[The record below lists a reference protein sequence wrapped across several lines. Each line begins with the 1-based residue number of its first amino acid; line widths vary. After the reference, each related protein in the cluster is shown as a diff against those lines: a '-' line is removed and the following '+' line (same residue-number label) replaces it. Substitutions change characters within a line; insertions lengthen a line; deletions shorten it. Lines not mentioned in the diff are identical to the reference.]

1 MTEPKQIDSAW
12 IAANPPPVHDRGTTK
27 NSRGRVLVIG
37 GSTMVPGA
45 VRLTGEAALRAGAG
59 KLQMA
64 MVETAVAAL
73 GIVVPEAAVIGLPIG
88 DDGEIAPRTPDRLGT
103 SIEEA
108 DVIVLGPGVSSAQVG
123 AHLLALVTSLAPK
136 ETVLILDA
144 AVISCMRDNVEVLS
158 PFQGRLIATPHHGE
172 MAALTKLDLEVI
184 AADPAKIANKI
195 ARQYGAIVV
204 LKASD
209 TVIATP
215 QGESLHYGG
224 GGIGMATGG
233 SGDVLAGAIGG
244 VAARGAEPVVAA
256 GWGVW
261 LHGQAGRRVATDRG
275 PVGFMARE
283 LPEEFPRLLPQ

>member
-1 MTEPKQIDSAW
+1 MTGPQQIDSAW
-12 IAANPPPVHDRGTTK
+12 IAANPPPVHGRGTTK

-37 GSTMVPGA
+37 GSAMVPGA

-64 MVETAVAAL
+64 TVDTATAAL

-88 DDGEIAPRTPDRLGT
+88 DDGEIAPCTPKLLQA
-103 SIEEA
+103 SIKNA
-108 DVIVLGPGVSSAQVG
+108 DVVVLGPGMGTPQAAG
-123 AHLLALVTSLAPK
+123 YLLALVTSLATE
-136 ETVLILDA
+136 ETLLILDA
-144 AVISCMRDNVEVLS
+144 AAIPCMRDFGVALGG
-158 PFQGRLIATPHHGE
+158 FRGRLIATPHHGE
-172 MAALTKLDLEVI
+172 MAALTGVDIDAI
-184 AADPAKIANKI
+184 AADPEKIAGNI
-195 ARQYGAIVV
+195 ARRFGVIVV

-209 TVIATP
+209 TVVATP
-215 QGESLHYGG
+215 DGESLHYGG

-244 VAARGAEPVVAA
+244 VAARGAEPLVAA

-275 PVGFMARE
+275 PVGFLARE
-283 LPEEFPRLLPQ
+283 LPDEFPRLLPQ

>member
-1 MTEPKQIDSAW
+1 MTGIPIDSVW
-12 IAANPPPVHDRGTTK
+12 IAANPPPVHGRGTTK

-37 GSTMVPGA
+37 GSAMVPGA

-64 MVETAVAAL
+64 TVESATAAL

-88 DDGEIAPRTPDRLGT
+88 DDGELDRCTPDLLEASIT
-103 SIEEA
+103 SA
-108 DVIVLGPGVSSAQVG
+108 DVIVLGPGMGTPQAA
-123 AHLLALVTSLAPK
+123 AHLLALVMSLATE
-136 ETVLILDA
+136 ETLLILDA
-144 AVISCMRDNVEVLS
+144 AAIPCMRDSHKALAA
-158 PFQGRLIATPHHGE
+158 FRGRLIATPHHGE
-172 MAALTKLDLEVI
+172 MAALTGLDIDAI
-184 AADPAKIANKI
+184 AAEPDKIADDI
-195 ARQYGAIVV
+195 ARRFGAIVV

-209 TVIATP
+209 TVVATP
-215 QGESLHYGG
+215 DGESLHYGG

-244 VAARGAEPVVAA
+244 VAARGAEPIVAA

-275 PVGFMARE
+275 PVGFLARE
-283 LPEEFPRLLPQ
+283 LPDEFPRLLPQ